1 MATQQQAQAIAV
13 SSFSGI
19 ERASILM
26 MSLDDEVAAKIFAL
40 MTEDEIRL
48 ISQSMSSL
56 GKVDPGQVEGLLT
69 EFTEEVSSGKTII
82 GDLSSAKKILSKAL
96 GADKVESILGDIA
109 GPMGRDTWDRLNNV
123 DEELL
128 AGFLKNE
135 HPQTVAFILS
145 KIKSGNASKVLGLV
159 PEELSLEIIRR
170 MIHMEPVKREVMGDI
185 EKILQAEFM
194 SSLSTGKKSDT
205 YETVAEIF
213 NNFDRATE
221 TKFLE
226 LLEKKDPEIAQRIKE
241 LMFTFEDLKKLD
253 AQAIQAILRTA
264 DKTKLPIALKGAN
277 EEIKNM
283 FFSNMSERASKILKD
298 DIASLGPV
306 RISEVDEAQMSI
318 VQTARALADSGEIK
332 IPEGN
337 EEEEQMI
344 Y

>member
-1 MATQQQAQAIAV
+1 MNTPKQTLTPGGH
-13 SSFSGI
+13 SGV
-19 ERASILM
+19 EKASILM
-26 MSLDDEVAAKIFAL
+26 MSLEDEVATKIFSL

-48 ISQSMSSL
+48 ISQAMSSL
-56 GKVDPGQVEGLLT
+56 GKIDPGQVENLLS

-82 GDLSSAKKILSKAL
+82 GDLTNAKKLLSKAL
-96 GADKVESILGDIA
+96 GADKVESIMGEIT

-128 AGFLKNE
+128 AAFLKNE
-135 HPQTVAFILS
+135 HPQTVAFVLS
-145 KIKSGNASKVLGLV
+145 KMKSSHAAKVLSQI
-159 PEELSLEIIRR
+159 PDELTLEIIKR
-170 MIHMEPVKREVMGDI
+170 MINLESVKREVVNDI
-185 EKILQAEFM
+185 EKILQTEFM
-194 SSLSTGKKSDT
+194 ASLSTGKKSDT

-221 TKFLE
+221 AKYLE
-226 LLEKKDPEIAQRIKE
+226 ILDKKDPEIAKRIKD

-253 AQAIQAILRTA
+253 PSAIQAIMRSA
-264 DKTKLPIALKGAN
+264 DKTKLPLALKGAN
-277 EEIKNM
+277 DEIKTL

-318 VQTARALADSGEIK
+318 VQTARTLADAGEIK
-332 IPEGN
+332 IPEGG
-337 EEEEQMI
+337 EQQEQLI